1 MLRVLTSIYI
11 VGMITTKFFD
21 DEEARLQELLKYD
34 ILDTPQEHDFEDVV
48 KLAANVC
55 NASIG
60 LVTFVD
66 DCRQW
71 FKAKTGWEYQE
82 TSKDISFCAHTIHS
96 ARYMEIKDTLEDERF
111 MRNPL
116 VLDGPKVR
124 FYAGVPIVSPAGY
137 KLGTLCV
144 LDKKPRQLTE
154 QQQFALE
161 VLAKYIMQLLELRL
175 KKLSLAASKKEHESL
190 REKVH
195 IQQRALTR
203 AQRAALIGMFE
214 LDLKSNRMKISEGF
228 CHLFGMKLEPE
239 VSVEE
244 CLKLIHP
251 KDLPGMNAYF
261 DSIINGSGKRFTYDY
276 RCRKKNTKREIY
288 IRTTGEAVRNEK
300 GETIQ
305 LIGIKQDI
313 TEQRWYEMQLEDQNR
328 ELLKVNHELDNFV
341 YRVSHDLRAPI
352 SSLLGL
358 AEIISGEQDISKVKE
373 LLLLVKKTLE
383 KQDRFIK
390 DILDYSRNSRQEV
403 QSEQIDF
410 NELLEEIFSQYA
422 YSSQLEKV
430 EYSFTVDQEVSFETD
445 QYRLRVVLNNL
456 VSNAFKY
463 LKYYKENAFVRVRVK
478 VHPASATI
486 VVEDNG
492 IGIDPKHLDKVF
504 NMFYRATD
512 QQPGSGLGLYI
523 VKETISKLQGEISLA
538 SQQGVGTTVTVV
550 IPNFGLAGTEGTEK
564 YLDD

>member
-1 MLRVLTSIYI
+1 MLRVLTSIPI

-82 TSKDISFCAHTIHS
+82 TSREVSFCAHTIHS
-96 ARYMEIKDTLEDERF
+96 ARFMEVKDTLEDDRF
-111 MRNPL
+111 RSNPL
-116 VLDGPKVR
+116 VMDGPRVR

-144 LDKKPRQLTE
+144 LDKSPRQLTN

-161 VLAKYIMQLLELRL
+161 VLAKYVMHLLELRL
-175 KKLSLAASKKEHESL
+175 KKQNLAASKREHESL

-195 IQQRALTR
+195 LQQRALSR
-203 AQRAALIGMFE
+203 AQKAALIGMFE
-214 LDLKSNRMKISEGF
+214 LDIRSKRMKISEGF

-239 VSVEE
+239 VSTDE

-251 KDLPGMNAYF
+251 KDLPGIKAYF
-261 DSIINGSGKRFTYDY
+261 TSVINGSGKRFTYDY
-276 RCRKKNTKREIY
+276 RCQQKSTKKEIY

-300 GETIQ
+300 GEAIQ
-305 LIGIKQDI
+305 LIGVNQDI
-313 TEQRWYEMQLEDQNR
+313 TEQRWYEKQLEDQNR
-328 ELLKVNHELDNFV
+328 ELLKVNQELDNFV

-358 AEIISGEQDISKVKE
+358 AEIISGEQDISRVKE

-403 QSEQIDF
+403 QTEQINF

-422 YSSQLEKV
+422 FSSQLEKV
-430 EYSFTVDQEVSFETD
+430 EYSFTVDQEASFETD
-445 QYRLRVVLNNL
+445 RYRLRVVLNNL
-456 VSNAFKY
+456 IANAFKY
-463 LKYYKENAFVRVRVK
+463 LKYYKKNAFVRVRVK
-478 VHPASATI
+478 VSQVNATI

-492 IGIDPKHLDKVF
+492 IGIEQKHLDKVF

-512 QQPGSGLGLYI
+512 QQPGSGLGLYL
-523 VKETISKLQGEISLA
+523 VKETITKLQGKISL
-538 SQQGVGTTVTVV
+538 SSHLGGGTTVTVV
-550 IPNFGLAGTEGTEK
+550 IPNLARTEGTEQNA
-564 YLDD
+564 DA